1 MLGASLGRSGMLF
14 VNHCTWGH
22 ILSESARVLELRRE
36 ELLNSEELSAL
47 DGKGYPEGV
56 II

>member
-1 MLGASLGRSGMLF
+1 MLF

-22 ILSESARVLELRRE
+22 ILSESARVLELRRGD
-36 ELLNSEELSAL
+36 LLNSEELAAL
-47 DGKGYPEGV
+47 DGKVSPEGV

>member
-1 MLGASLGRSGMLF
+1 
-14 VNHCTWGH
+14 
-22 ILSESARVLELRRE
+22 LRRE